1 MFDTLVLSASTSRAR
16 KGKMTEQ
23 TPRSRRLSA
32 RFAPLHR
39 IHIRQVKEMYAIF
52 KAHYEHTD
60 LETFMADLS
69 KKDGAIL
76 LREPDNGRIVGF
88 SSIVTMPM
96 GERSNL
102 GAGVFSGDTIV
113 MPEYWGSRALHFAFM
128 RYIIRQ
134 KLRRPATPL
143 FWLLISKGYK
153 TYLLMA
159 NNFDQYYPHPDNRH
173 PELEPLV
180 QSYCERL
187 FPGHYD
193 PEARVLDFG
202 ESAQHL
208 RQGVA
213 GITEEMAREVPKIRF
228 FRDRNP
234 TWDRGTELPCI
245 ALLTYA
251 CIARAISKWWF
262 QSTTKSLGKMG
273 GRLKALGAR

>member
-1 MFDTLVLSASTSRAR
+1 
-16 KGKMTEQ
+16 MTEQ
-23 TPRSRRLSA
+23 SPRSRRLQA
-32 RFAPLHR
+32 RFTPLNR

-76 LREPDNGRIVGF
+76 LREPEQGRIVGF

-96 GERSNL
+96 GENGNQGS
-102 GAGVFSGDTIV
+102 GVFSGDTIV

-134 KLRRPATPL
+134 KLRRPSTPL

-159 NNFDQYYPHPDNRH
+159 NNFDQYYPHPEERH
-173 PELEPLV
+173 EDLEPLV
-180 QSYCERL
+180 KSYCERL

-193 PEARVLDFG
+193 PETRVLDFG
-202 ESAQHL
+202 ESAQRL

-213 GITEEMAREVPKIRF
+213 AVTEDLAREVPKIDF
-228 FRDRNP
+228 FRQRNP
-234 TWDRGTELPCI
+234 TWNRGTELPCI
-245 ALLTYA
+245 ALLSYTT
-251 CIARAISKWWF
+251 IFRALSKWWL
-262 QSTTKSLGKMG
+262 QSSAKSLGKMG
-273 GRLKALGAR
+273 GRLRALGAR